1 LKKKNPITNDD
12 IKNLVV
18 ERLKAF
24 PVDKRLLVG
33 GSSQSLGKEDLIK
46 HVKKQ
51 SKIGQKVIDIQL
63 NYLRSFKKGTFH
75 R

>member
-1 LKKKNPITNDD
+1 MKKKNPITDSE
-12 IKNLVV
+12 IKNLVM

-24 PVDKRLLVG
+24 PAGKRLLVG
-33 GSSQSLGKEDLIK
+33 SGNQSLDKEDLIK
-46 HVKKQ
+46 HVKKE